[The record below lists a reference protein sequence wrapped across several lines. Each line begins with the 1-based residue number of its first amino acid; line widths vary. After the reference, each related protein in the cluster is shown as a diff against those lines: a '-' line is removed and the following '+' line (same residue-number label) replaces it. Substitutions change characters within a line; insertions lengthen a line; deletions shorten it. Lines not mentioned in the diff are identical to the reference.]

1 MKKTIYKMLNYLRY
15 TLCGSCFN
23 GIEWEEDGTN
33 SICYCSIDSYSNL
46 IKRYIKRKVRRK
58 NEPIF

>member
-46 IKRYIKRKVRRK
+46 I
-58 NEPIF
+58 